1 MTRKA
6 ILTLSFFAV
15 ACTLASAQKY
25 RYIDKTVASVGNEAI
40 MISDIED
47 GVKDRKAQGL
57 NSVFASDSTTLAVVK
72 EQVERMSQVK

>member
-40 MISDIED
+40 MISDIE
-47 GVKDRKAQGL
+47 GQIQQMKA
-57 NSVFASDSTTLAVVK
+57 
-72 EQVERMSQVK
+72 